1 METGFIVY
9 LAWMSVLPSCILVH
23 QNLRKGNSELMA
35 SDSKYFE
42 AVNGYYTGLSCIAL
56 QNNLRTVR

>member
-9 LAWMSVLPSCILVH
+9 LAWISVLPSCILVH

-42 AVNGYYTGLSCIAL
+42 AVNGYCTELSRIAL